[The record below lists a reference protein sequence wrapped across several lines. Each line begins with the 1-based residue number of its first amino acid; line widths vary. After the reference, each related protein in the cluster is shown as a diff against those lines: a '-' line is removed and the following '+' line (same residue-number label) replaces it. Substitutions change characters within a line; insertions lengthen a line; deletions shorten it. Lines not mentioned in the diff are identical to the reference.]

1 MSFLKNPCFQ
11 LILSRINNIDF
22 SLIAKDSSVILI
34 EDAVVASMQNTKF
47 SDLVSK
53 ASKDNKVYVL
63 EPDLLAR
70 GLDKSKIID
79 GVTPPEPKIK
89 IFFPE
94 ISYFVYLI
102 AFSKPPMSVL

>member
-1 MSFLKNPCFQ
+1 MNNMLHTINKSPFENNTLSSCF
-11 LILSRINNIDF
+11 SR
-22 SLIAKDSSVILI
+22 IAKDSSVILI

-53 ASKDNKVYVL
+53 ASKNNKVYVL

-79 GVTPPEPKIK
+79 GVTPVG
-89 IFFPE
+89 
-94 ISYFVYLI
+94 YDDFVDLTVEHD
-102 AFSKPPMSVL
+102 SVQSWL